1 MAIQDWIFRLVL
13 LTMAWTLTPGLA
25 RGEEPWLLRAPA
37 GERYAELNPK
47 GQTILPNGR
56 LLTPVGAMVRVE
68 PHPYGLTASPDGR
81 WVVTTNSDDGLTIL
95 DLSDVAAPVVNL
107 IQDHRGQEAQVL
119 PAAFMGLAV
128 DAKSEVVYV
137 AGAHDWSLMAFSL
150 ASRERLFRIS
160 CAHETAEGKF
170 DTGFLGDLRL
180 SRDGKRVYAV
190 DQANFRFL
198 TINVEE
204 RKVEN
209 SIAVGRHPFGV
220 ALSPDESRAYVANVG
235 MYEYQRY
242 RDAQGHVAKLD
253 FPPVGMPSEEA
264 EQGTE
269 VEGVTVPGLGD
280 PNDIRAMSVWT
291 IDISEPGQERVIAK
305 AKTGHLVGE
314 KLEDFP
320 AVGGSSP
327 NSIVATEDS
336 VYVSNGSNDSLTV
349 IDAKSGD
356 RARDIDIRLEGELGR
371 WRGIIPFGLCLSRDG
386 RRLFVA
392 EAGINAVGVM
402 EVKSGRMTGHIPTGW
417 FPSKLAL
424 SPDGKRLFVANAKGL
439 GSGPSDG
446 PGHAPGDPTGVGDL
460 MRGYVEVVDL
470 EAALAQLEALTKQV
484 VKNNVE
490 KVPATADPR
499 AKGHPVPPFAHAWE
513 SPIKHVIYVTKEN
526 RTYDEIFGAL
536 PGGRGDAELCRLGR
550 PITVANKNGSLKVEN
565 VVLMPNHVALAKRFA
580 VSDNF
585 YCDSD
590 HSADGHRWLV
600 GTYPNEFM
608 EARLDLESRGPGPGG
623 LLFTGSSGAIYPEDY
638 NEAGSIWE
646 HFERNKLSF
655 FNFGLGF
662 EFAPG
667 DESQEDKYTGIKLS
681 VNYPMPEA
689 LRENTSRTFATYNTN
704 VPDQF
709 RMDMFEKHFR
719 ERWLS
724 GREVFPPVV
733 TMMLPNDHG
742 AGERPDDGYPFWGSY
757 MADNDLALGRL
768 VELISH
774 SPFWKETVIIVTEDD
789 AQGYRDTVDAHRSI
803 CMVIGPYAK
812 RTHVSHTHVSIASI
826 LKTVF
831 LIHGLPPLNQY
842 DAFASDLADLFAQE
856 AANAEPY
863 DAIASDP
870 RVFDPKKALDPL
882 KAEFKWRQT
891 AGPEDVDNQAY
902 LDSDEYGHA
911 GAAGH
916 EARERN

>member
-1 MAIQDWIFRLVL
+1 MRDRSIGWAMV
-13 LTMAWTLTPGLA
+13 ACTLTLGVA
-25 RGEEPWLLRAPA
+25 SGEEPMLLRAPA
-37 GERYAELNPK
+37 GERYVERNPA
-47 GQTILPNGR
+47 GQTIMPNGR
-56 LLTPVGAMVRVE
+56 LLTPVGTMIRVE
-68 PHPYGLTASPDGR
+68 PHPYGLTVSPDGR
-81 WVVTTNSDDGLTIL
+81 WAVTTNSDDGLTII
-95 DLSDVAAPVVNL
+95 DMADPAAPIVNL
-107 IQDHRGQEAQVL
+107 IQSQSGPEGKVL

-150 ASRERLFRIS
+150 ATRERLFRIS
-160 CAHETAEGKF
+160 CAHETADGKF
-170 DTGFLGDLRL
+170 DTGFVGDLRL
-180 SRDGKRVYAV
+180 SRDGTRVYAV
-190 DQANFRFL
+190 DQTNHRFL
-198 TINVEE
+198 TINIEE

-220 ALSPDESRAYVANVG
+220 ALSPDETRAYVANVG

-242 RDAQGHVAKLD
+242 RDAEGKPAKLA
-253 FPPVGMPSEEA
+253 FPPVGMPSKEA
-264 EQGTE
+264 LEGT
-269 VEGVTVPGLGD
+269 VVDGVTVPALGD

-291 IDISEPGQERVIAK
+291 IDISKPGAEHVIAK

-314 KLEDFP
+314 ELEDFP

-327 NSIVATEDS
+327 NSVVATEVS

-349 IDAKSGD
+349 IDAKSGN
-356 RARDIDIRLEGELGR
+356 RARDIDIRFEGELGA

-386 RRLFVA
+386 KRLFIA
-392 EAGINAVGVM
+392 ESGINAVGVLDI
-402 EVKSGRMTGHIPTGW
+402 ESDRIIGHLPTGW

-439 GSGPSDG
+439 GSGPSAG

-460 MRGYVEVVDL
+460 MRGYVEVIDL
-470 EAALAQLEALTKQV
+470 DAALAQLDALTKQV
-484 VKNNVE
+484 LANNVE
-490 KVPATADPR
+490 KVPVTADTR
-499 AKGHPVPPFAHAWE
+499 TKGHPVPPFPGAWS

-526 RTYDEIFGAL
+526 RTYDEIFGAM

-550 PITVANKNGSLKVEN
+550 PITVENKDGSQKIEN
-565 VVLMPNHVALAKRFA
+565 VVLMPNHIALAKRFA
-580 VSDNF
+580 MSDNF

-590 HSADGHRWLV
+590 HSSDGHRWLV

-608 EARLDLESRGPGPGG
+608 EARLDLSSKGPGPGG

-689 LRENTSRTFATYNTN
+689 LRQNTSREYATYNTN

-724 GREVFPPVV
+724 GAEPFPAVV

-742 AGERPDDGYPFWGSY
+742 AGERPKDGYPFWGSY

-774 SPFWKETVIIVTEDD
+774 SPYWKETVILVTEDD

-803 CMVIGPYAK
+803 CMVIGPFAK
-812 RTHVSHTHVSIASI
+812 RDHISHTHVSIASI
-826 LKTVF
+826 LKTIF
-831 LIHGLPPLNQY
+831 LIQGLPPLNQY
-842 DAFASDLADLFAQE
+842 DAFASDLNDLFVME
-856 AANAEPY
+856 PSNAEPY
-863 DAIASDP
+863 NAIAPDP
-870 RVFDPKKALDPL
+870 RIFDPQKALDPFD
-882 KAEFKWRQT
+882 AEFKWKQT

-902 LDSDEYGHA
+902 LDTDEYGHA

-916 EARERN
+916 LARGPK